1 VVVVVVVV
9 GPRTIQR
16 VNDEWRGGLIWA
28 PQLGDDLDRIRS
40 AQSPSVL
47 FTIPHNQ
54 HVNDMRRAVRDRSL
68 SIF

>member
-1 VVVVVVVV
+1 MMN
-9 GPRTIQR
+9 GAAALFG
-16 VNDEWRGGLIWA
+16 E